1 MEELRKPKL
10 SFAISLILACT
21 LTITLTP
28 PTLAYSNGGYSAD
41 PSDPDYGTHDWI
53 AEHALDWLP
62 NNEKQ
67 YISDNLNDYLYGTEL
82 PDNGAAPDGIGDFYN
97 HHVYYYSTGVL
108 QDDASA
114 SRAQQEYDNVLDHLT
129 GGNKALAAKHAG
141 IMSHY
146 IVDLAVFGHVMGSG
160 TDWGSEAHHSD
171 YENYV
176 RDRTTGYVSSEFDPY
191 LVFDGD
197 LVELDAYD
205 GALDVAF
212 VSTFGDGGDVRSC
225 VWMDGNYDWSDPVFR
240 DGAGA
245 SLNLAVNVLADVL
258 HGIAVEVGDVLPP
271 TVLWTTPGN
280 LEEDVP
286 VGEDV
291 VIAFSEAV
299 DASSFGFTVSP
310 QVGGWSWIWSDGGT
324 KATGS
329 HLDLDLSE
337 AYTFTVTGVEDL
349 RGNALAG
356 APYSWSWTTEVGP
369 ATTGTVSGTVEDED
383 GNPLEGAV
391 VRLKD
396 AGSGDVVEVEITGQD
411 GEFGF
416 SDVAYGEYKVL
427 VTREGYVGHETMAF
441 SVSEGAETVD
451 VGKIRL
457 ERGGEVGKEGSMDWV
472 WAGGGI
478 LVGIIVLLALVVLLG
493 MWREGR
499 NDESE

>member
-1 MEELRKPKL
+1 MEETTSHTKITIVL
-10 SFAISLILACT
+10 SLILAT
-21 LTITLTP
+21 LLS
-28 PTLAYSNGGYSAD
+28 PTTTAWSNGGYSAD

-53 AEHALDWLP
+53 AQHALDWLP
-62 NNEKQ
+62 DNEKR

-82 PDNGAAPDGIGDFYN
+82 PDNGAAPDGIGDFFN
-97 HHVYYYSTGVL
+97 HHVYYHSTGDL
-108 QDDASA
+108 QDDISA

-191 LVFDGD
+191 LEFDGD

-212 VSTFGDGGDVRSC
+212 VTTFGDGGDVRSC
-225 VWMDGNYDWSDPVFR
+225 VWMDGNYDWSDGVFR
-240 DGAGA
+240 DSAGA

-271 TVLWTTPGN
+271 TVLWTTPGD
-280 LEEDVP
+280 LEEDVS

-299 DASSFGFTVSP
+299 DASSFGFTVGP
-310 QVGGWSWIWSDGGT
+310 QVGGWSWTWSDGGT
-324 KATGS
+324 KVTGS

-337 AYTFTVTGVEDL
+337 RYTFTVTGVEDL
-349 RGNALAG
+349 SGNGLVG

-369 ATTGTVSGTVEDED
+369 AETGTISGTVEDED

-396 AGSGDVVEVEITGQD
+396 AGSGDVVDTEITGQD
-411 GEFGF
+411 GGFQF
-416 SDVAYGEYKVL
+416 SDVPFGSYTVL
-427 VTREGYVGHETMAF
+427 VSREGYVGRETVPL
-441 SVSEGAETVD
+441 SVSEGSPTVD
-451 VGKIRL
+451 VGDIEL
-457 ERGGEVGKEGSMDWV
+457 ERGPETEKGGSGNWG
-472 WAGGGI
+472 WILLGI
-478 LVGIIVLLALVVLLG
+478 LVGVIAVGVLWVL
-493 MWREGR
+493 MGR
-499 NDESE
+499 RRLDV